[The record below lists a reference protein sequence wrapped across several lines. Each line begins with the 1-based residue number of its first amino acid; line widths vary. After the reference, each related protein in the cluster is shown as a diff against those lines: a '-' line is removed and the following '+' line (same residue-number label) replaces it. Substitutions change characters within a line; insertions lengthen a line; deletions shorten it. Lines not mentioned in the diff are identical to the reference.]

1 MQRET
6 SHLSLCVRAS
16 LGAMFALVL
25 LTKLLCFGHITPV
38 SAQTHPEQE
47 EELLDDGH
55 SEHGASG
62 YTVRDIA
69 SYGQS
74 LDSRGRSIKGSLGTV
89 KLFSPRTLEQLINRD
104 LSSVVVNAFH
114 RAAGILAT
122 NAFPEILKAT
132 EYDWQLFFERS
143 RKRETGG
150 LSSARCHAA
159 WMGPPAN
166 IFISADQ
173 LASNCGRLRR
183 SSVEVAE
190 ELGSVLVHEIG
201 HAIEFQMMGRGFGR
215 RQRWHSE
222 GFATWFESLSDG
234 ETISDTRLEMFQIA
248 VRTLD
253 PEWRPFLFKG
263 SKADYA
269 RSYAL
274 VAAIAEGHSIPTLLS
289 IYATMDSQNCRFD
302 QAVQQVLG
310 WDMGRWISETLVFLG
325 EGDYG
330 MGSYGQ

>member
-1 MQRET
+1 MPCTGLAEVPGL
-6 SHLSLCVRAS
+6 HGDFPADELSYHDSDQPQA
-16 LGAMFALVL
+16 A
-25 LTKLLCFGHITPV
+25 
-38 SAQTHPEQE
+38 
-47 EELLDDGH
+47 
-55 SEHGASG
+55 G

-69 SYGQS
+69 SYGKTLS
-74 LDSRGRSIKGSLGTV
+74 PRGRTIRGPLGSV
-89 KLFSPRTLEQLINRD
+89 KLYSARTLQQMMNKD
-104 LSSVVVNAFH
+104 LSFEVVSAFH
-114 RAAGILAT
+114 RAARILAY
-122 NAFPEILKAT
+122 NQFPEFLRGT
-132 EYDWQLFFERS
+132 EYDWQLFFEHS
-143 RKRETGG
+143 RKRVTGG

-173 LASNCGRLRR
+173 LASNCGRMKR
-183 SSVEVAE
+183 SSVELTE

-201 HAIEFQMMGRGFGR
+201 HAVEFQLMGRGFGR

-234 ETISDTRLEMFQIA
+234 ETLSETRVSMFQLA
-248 VRTLD
+248 ARTLSA
-253 PEWRPFLFKG
+253 EWRPFRFKG

-274 VAAIAEGHSIPTLLS
+274 IAAIAEGHSVPTLLS
-289 IYATMDSQNCRFD
+289 IYTTMDSQNCRFD

-310 WDMGRWISETLVFLG
+310 WDMQRWLLEARVFLG

-330 MGSYGQ
+330 MGAYGK